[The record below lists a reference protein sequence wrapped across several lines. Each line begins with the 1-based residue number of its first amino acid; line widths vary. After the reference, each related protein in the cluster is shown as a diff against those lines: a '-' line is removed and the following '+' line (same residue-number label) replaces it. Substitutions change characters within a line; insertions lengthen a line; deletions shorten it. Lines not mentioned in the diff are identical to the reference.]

1 MRIFLML
8 IAQIRR
14 DESDFNVYRIWY
26 RDVAQTFNLN
36 KKRGYDMLRHAV
48 KSLMNKSFYVQYSD
62 NGKPREVQYHIL
74 RKIDY
79 SLLDN
84 DKMTESQ
91 EFVDVRIEEEMKPLL
106 LQLQKSFT
114 TYEITNVV
122 HLGVYSIRIYELLKQ
137 YETIGQRAFEFEE
150 LKKMFELEK
159 EYPRFATFYQ
169 RIIEPAVKEINESTD
184 LNVYEVEKIKN
195 GKRVDAV
202 RFRFRQRVVT
212 ALLDPLSSN
221 AIQPDI
227 EKPKKHN
234 TTIEISDNTQT
245 YDDNRFTHFYPRVVE
260 NMGITPTVFI
270 ELLKNFTDEQFE
282 QAIRVTNRA
291 KTEGQIKTNVAG
303 FFVQALKNGYTDL
316 KEERNKK
323 VKREESDNKTAQQ
336 IASLEY
342 EKEGKIFDRIKQLTA
357 DNPRLTFEAIDIVKN
372 SEAGKKAIKAEEKRL
387 NRKLDVEDYRQNKE
401 LRALV
406 IDALFQKNVDK
417 FSDIIREYDG
427 KVNDLRQSHVF
438 KGFSTEGG

>member
-1 MRIFLML
+1 
-8 IAQIRR
+8 
-14 DESDFNVYRIWY
+14 
-26 RDVAQTFNLN
+26 
-36 KKRGYDMLRHAV
+36 
-48 KSLMNKSFYVQYSD
+48 
-62 NGKPREVQYHIL
+62 
-74 RKIDY
+74 
-79 SLLDN
+79 
-84 DKMTESQ
+84 
-91 EFVDVRIEEEMKPLL
+91 
-106 LQLQKSFT
+106 
-114 TYEITNVV
+114 
-122 HLGVYSIRIYELLKQ
+122 
-137 YETIGQRAFEFEE
+137 
-150 LKKMFELEK
+150 LEK

-406 IDALFQKNVDK
+406 IDALFQKNMEK
-417 FSDIIREYDG
+417 FIDIIREYDG
-427 KVNDLRQSHVF
+427 KVNALKPSNVF
-438 KGFSTEGG
+438 